1 MRTSPIRPWKVGL
14 CRYHA
19 DPTSTSTFRSIA
31 EMRSLGINLFLASS
45 AAALLAP
52 SMISVSTVRVTDAAA
67 HAAGRETCNE
77 VTSLNT
83 ALTS

>member
-1 MRTSPIRPWKVGL
+1 
-14 CRYHA
+14 
-19 DPTSTSTFRSIA
+19 
-31 EMRSLGINLFLASS
+31 
-45 AAALLAP
+45 
-52 SMISVSTVRVTDAAA
+52 MISVSTVRVTDAAA